1 MKPKVD
7 SLKRSVILI
16 NVQPNSSKSGGGG
29 EEKKKNRNEKGEV
42 TTDTTKKKRI
52 KKDYYQQPYAN
63 EMDNLKEM
71 ENSSKGTIIQ
81 D

>member
-29 EEKKKNRNEKGEV
+29 PQINKIRNEKGEV
-42 TTDTTKKKRI
+42 TTDTTKIQRI
-52 KKDYYQQPYAN
+52 MKDYYQQPYAN